1 MMRRIYI
8 HEDPDW
14 PNMHWQEER
23 IADRLTALK
32 FQQGWLRGRMEA
44 LGFELRLDAHLD
56 TLTDEAVRSSA
67 IEGEALDTEQVRSSV
82 ARRLGMDAGGVDAVD
97 RHVDGVVEMT
107 LDATQG
113 YDRPLTPDRLFG
125 WQAGLFPAGRNRLG
139 AIRVGDWRDDS
150 RGPMQV
156 VSGPIGRERVHFE
169 APAAERIDE
178 EMSAFLGWFNS
189 PASMD
194 GVLRAGLA
202 HLWFVTI
209 HPFEDGNGRI
219 ARAVAEMA
227 LARSENS
234 AQRFYSMSSQILRRR
249 SAYYR
254 ILERTQRGDVDVTG
268 WIAWFLDCLGEAI
281 ANSETALAAVL
292 GKARFWEQNAGVS
305 LNDRQRRVINRLL
318 DGYDRKLT
326 TTRWSG
332 MTGCSQDTALRDI
345 TDLMERGILVRS
357 TAGGRS
363 TSYALADVR
372 VAA

>member
-1 MMRRIYI
+1 MMRRMYI
-8 HEDPDW
+8 HDDPDW
-14 PNMHWQEER
+14 PNMHWQDGR

-32 FQQGWLRGRMEA
+32 YRQGWLRGRMEA
-44 LGFELRLDAHLD
+44 LGFELQLDAQAD
-56 TLTDEAVRSSA
+56 TLTEDAVRSSA

-82 ARRLGMDAGGVDAVD
+82 ARRLGIDAGGVRAVD
-97 RHVDGVVEMT
+97 RNVDGVVEMT

-113 YDRPLTPDRLFG
+113 YDRPLTQDRLFG

-139 AIRVGDWRDDS
+139 AIRVGGWRDDS
-150 RGPMQV
+150 SGPMQV

-178 EMSAFLGWFNS
+178 EMSAFLEWFNS
-189 PASMD
+189 PASTD

-219 ARAVAEMA
+219 ARAVADMA
-227 LARSENS
+227 LARSEHS
-234 AQRFYSMSSQILRRR
+234 PQRFYSMSSEILRRR

-254 ILERTQRGDVDVTG
+254 ILERTQRGSVDVTG
-268 WIAWFLDCLGEAI
+268 WMAWFLHCLGEAI
-281 ANSETALAAVL
+281 AHSETALSVVL
-292 GKARFWEQNAGVS
+292 GKARFWEHNAGVS
-305 LNDRQRRVINRLL
+305 LNARQYRVVNRLL
-318 DGYDRKLT
+318 DGYDRRLT
-326 TTRWSG
+326 TTRWAG

-357 TAGGRS
+357 AAGGRS
-363 TSYALADVR
+363 TSYALTDVR
-372 VAA
+372 AAA

>member
-1 MMRRIYI
+1 MMRRMYI
-8 HEDPDW
+8 HDDPAW
-14 PNMHWQEER
+14 PNMHWQEGR

-32 FQQGWLRGRMEA
+32 YRQGWLRGRMEA
-44 LGFELRLDAHLD
+44 LGFELQLDAQAD
-56 TLTDEAVRSSA
+56 TLTEDAVRSSA

-82 ARRLGMDAGGVDAVD
+82 ARRLGMDAGGVRAVD
-97 RHVDGVVEMT
+97 RSVDGVVEMT
-107 LDATQG
+107 LDATQS

-139 AIRVGDWRDDS
+139 AINVGEWRDDS

-178 EMSAFLGWFNS
+178 EMSAFLEWFNL
-189 PASMD
+189 PASVD

-219 ARAVAEMA
+219 ARAVADMA
-227 LARSENS
+227 LARSEHS
-234 AQRFYSMSSQILRRR
+234 PQRFYSMSSEILRRR

-254 ILERTQRGDVDVTG
+254 ILERTQRGSVDVTG
-268 WIAWFLDCLGEAI
+268 WMAWFLDCLWEAI
-281 ANSETALAAVL
+281 AHSETALAAVL
-292 GKARFWEQNAGVS
+292 SKARFWEQNAGVS
-305 LNDRQRRVINRLL
+305 LNARQSRVINRLL

-326 TTRWSG
+326 TTRWAG

-345 TDLMERGILVRS
+345 TDLMDRGILVRS

-372 VAA
+372 AAA